1 MASNYVRAL
10 CSIPAIALGMFLW
23 NQTRVSAQQ
32 RGHMPTFES
41 WSDVGGGFIL
51 SGVVVAIMSLCCPS
65 LFTKTIQD
73 CASYVAAFLVAGVP
87 AVLAIPGITNRFSRK
102 LNFAL
107 AIIAGLS
114 AIIGIPLIRTQ

>member
-1 MASNYVRAL
+1 MASNYLRAL
-10 CSIPAIALGMFLW
+10 FSIPAIVLGMFLW
-23 NQTRVSAQQ
+23 KRIRVSAQQ
-32 RGHMPTFES
+32 RDQTATFES

-51 SGVVVAIMSLCCPS
+51 SGVVVAIMSLCYPS

-73 CASYVAAFLVAGVP
+73 CASYVAAFFVAGVP
-87 AVLAIPGITNRFSRK
+87 AVLAIPGITSKFSRK

-114 AIIGIPLIRTQ
+114 TIIGIPLIRGQ